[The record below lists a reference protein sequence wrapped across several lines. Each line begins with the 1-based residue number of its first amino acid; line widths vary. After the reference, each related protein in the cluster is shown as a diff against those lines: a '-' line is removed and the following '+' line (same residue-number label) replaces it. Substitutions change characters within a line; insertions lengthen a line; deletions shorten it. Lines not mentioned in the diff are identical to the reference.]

1 MNGKIYLGGS
11 TEPVY
16 ALERVPLEA
25 SEENIALT
33 TAFSTGFQNY
43 GATSLQEAALCP
55 LPSLAAEPSTVPAGF
70 PVDIV
75 TQGWPPNA
83 EVELT
88 FTDAAGNVVATQTV
102 TTDAT
107 GRIETTVTLPFD
119 TAPGTLRI
127 DAADGD
133 GNTTYDTVTVTPPPY
148 DPTLTATP
156 EALSPGETVDVTS
169 SDWPPN
175 TELEVVY
182 TDVDGNV
189 VGTQTVTTDDD
200 GNFTT
205 DFVIPPG
212 TPFGPLT
219 VTASAPNGLDATD
232 TVTVEA
238 DPVLEATPPI
248 VAAGETVTAEGSGY
262 APNTPVEVVFTDA
275 EGNVVGTETVT
286 TDDDGAFT
294 IDFEV
299 PAGTEFGPLV
309 IEGTTDAGLSA
320 SDTVTVEADPAV
332 VASPGV
338 VAPGETVTAEG
349 TGYAPNSP
357 VRTSPAAARSRDS
370 ARASSLISVA
380 VTWATRRAKSS
391 VIVPGPAPMSRRVAS
406 ARRWRR
412 RYAAEF
418 STVRVLCER
427 STEE

>member
-1 MNGKIYLGGS
+1 M
-11 TEPVY
+11 
-16 ALERVPLEA
+16 
-25 SEENIALT
+25 
-33 TAFSTGFQNY
+33 
-43 GATSLQEAALCP
+43 
-55 LPSLAAEPSTVPAGF
+55 
-70 PVDIV
+70 
-75 TQGWPPNA
+75 
-83 EVELT
+83 
-88 FTDAAGNVVATQTV
+88 
-102 TTDAT
+102 
-107 GRIETTVTLPFD
+107 
-119 TAPGTLRI
+119 
-127 DAADGD
+127 
-133 GNTTYDTVTVTPPPY
+133 TPPPY

-262 APNTPVEVVFTDA
+262 APNTPVEVVYTDGGGNEIGRETVTTDAEGSFTSTLVVPEGAVPGDLTIVATDPANPAITATDAVTISEPAFEPVLIASPDPVAAGETVEVVSSGWPPNTEIEVVFTDA

-406 ARRWRR
+406 ARRWGR